1 VKSDIKVGPPS
12 PSDAEIL
19 ARNTLI
25 PAALWKAAYVTVALL
40 CLVRGLQVLA
50 R

>member
-1 VKSDIKVGPPS
+1 MS

-25 PAALWKAAYVTVALL
+25 PAVLWKAAYVTVLT
-40 CLVRGLQVLA
+40 R
-50 R
+50 